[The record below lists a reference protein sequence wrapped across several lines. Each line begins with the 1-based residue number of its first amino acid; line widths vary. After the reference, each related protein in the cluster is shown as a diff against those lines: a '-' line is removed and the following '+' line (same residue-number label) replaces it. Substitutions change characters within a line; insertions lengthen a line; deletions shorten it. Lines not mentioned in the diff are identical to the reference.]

1 MGFFERPDQIDIM
14 IQKYR
19 AEAIESDEEEIDLEL
34 AKQKWT
40 DSWWFNLTFGS
51 LICLNALTIG
61 LETDANKGGNTSGWW
76 YFIEVLFSLAF
87 LVELVCRVQ
96 AHGPNYFTDPNER
109 GWNLLDAT
117 IVTTSIVDTLILMP
131 LGMSKSL
138 RFVSMLRFVR
148 LMRLARLIRLLR
160 FFRELW
166 LVASGLIQALKTL
179 AWIILVLFIIC
190 YIGSIFTTIMI
201 GRNDRDFNAYYKE
214 SGRWDHEY
222 YFKTIGRSLIS
233 FLQIVTLDNWAELIV
248 RDVVQVQ
255 PGMYVFFI
263 AFICLGTFG
272 VLNLMIGVVV
282 ERAIR
287 TAATDSREQKRKK
300 DRDRQ
305 LVFSQLREIFEA
317 ADVDNSGTLTLE
329 EVEEAINK
337 PELYNKL
344 RMIDF
349 PVDNPK
355 EVFVLLDYDNTGEL
369 TIEEF
374 IKGCL
379 RMKGPA
385 MSKDLLVAQVA
396 IDGMA
401 KQYQIFET
409 ELASFKK
416 KLKKLDATARAIA
429 TQGEKVFLDPAQYRA
444 RHAGAWEEASGSGES
459 PKPWDSSRPPSKD
472 AHAERAAA
480 ASQAAIRHIGSEDS
494 PPPLGSILEQIDAGP
509 GRLHTPPALPEGYHK
524 QQDSRA
530 FPALEQGGLTT
541 PPALR
546 DRSAPEGQL
555 ALPGQIR
562 GPYSSHA

>member
-14 IQKYR
+14 IKKYR
-19 AEAIESDEEEIDLEL
+19 AEAIESDEEEFDPEL
-34 AKQKWT
+34 AKLKWV
-40 DSWWFNLTFGS
+40 DSWWFNLIVGG

-61 LETDANKGGNTSGWW
+61 LETDANRSQNTSGWW
-76 YFIEVLFSLAF
+76 YVIEVLFSLAF

-109 GWNLLDAT
+109 GWNLLDAS
-117 IVTTSIVDTLILMP
+117 IVTVSLVDTLILMP

-190 YIGSIFTTIMI
+190 YIGSIFTTIMV
-201 GRNDRDFNAYYKE
+201 GRNDRDFNVYYKE
-214 SGRWDHEY
+214 SGKWDHEY

-305 LVFSQLREIFEA
+305 LVFGQLREIFEA
-317 ADVDNSGTLTLE
+317 ADVDNSGTLSLQ

-337 PELYNKL
+337 PEIYNKL

-401 KQYQIFET
+401 KQYQLFEN

-429 TQGEKVFLDPAQYRA
+429 TQGERVFLDPAQYRA
-444 RHAGAWEEASGSGES
+444 RHPSACDESGNSWRSDS
-459 PKPWDSSRPPSKD
+459 PKPWDSSRPHSKD
-472 AHAERAAA
+472 TNGVRAAA
-480 ASQAAIRHIGSEDS
+480 ASQAALRHLGTTDS
-494 PPPLGSILEQIDAGP
+494 PLLGSILEQIDSGPAG
-509 GRLHTPPALPEGYHK
+509 LHNPPALPEGYHR
-524 QQDSRA
+524 QQDNRP
-530 FPALEQGGLTT
+530 FPALEQQGGYA

-546 DRSAPEGQL
+546 DRSAPPGQL

-562 GPYSSHA
+562 GPYT

>member
-1 MGFFERPDQIDIM
+1 
-14 IQKYR
+14 
-19 AEAIESDEEEIDLEL
+19 
-34 AKQKWT
+34 
-40 DSWWFNLTFGS
+40 
-51 LICLNALTIG
+51 
-61 LETDANKGGNTSGWW
+61 
-76 YFIEVLFSLAF
+76 
-87 LVELVCRVQ
+87 
-96 AHGPNYFTDPNER
+96 
-109 GWNLLDAT
+109 
-117 IVTTSIVDTLILMP
+117 
-131 LGMSKSL
+131 
-138 RFVSMLRFVR
+138 
-148 LMRLARLIRLLR
+148 
-160 FFRELW
+160 
-166 LVASGLIQALKTL
+166 
-179 AWIILVLFIIC
+179 
-190 YIGSIFTTIMI
+190 
-201 GRNDRDFNAYYKE
+201 
-214 SGRWDHEY
+214 
-222 YFKTIGRSLIS
+222 LIS

-263 AFICLGTFG
+263 AFICLGAFG

-305 LVFSQLREIFEA
+305 LVFGQLREIFEA
-317 ADVDNSGTLTLE
+317 ADVDNSGTLSLQ

-337 PELYNKL
+337 PEIYNKL

-401 KQYQIFET
+401 KQYQLFEN

-429 TQGEKVFLDPAQYRA
+429 TQGERVFLDPAQYRA
-444 RHAGAWEEASGSGES
+444 RHPSACDESGNSWRSDS
-459 PKPWDSSRPPSKD
+459 PKPWDSSRPHSKD
-472 AHAERAAA
+472 TNGVRAAA
-480 ASQAAIRHIGSEDS
+480 ASQAALRHLGTTDS
-494 PPPLGSILEQIDAGP
+494 PRLGSILEQIDSRPAG
-509 GRLHTPPALPEGYHK
+509 LHNPPALPEGYHR
-524 QQDSRA
+524 QQDNRP
-530 FPALEQGGLTT
+530 FPALEQQGGYA

-546 DRSAPEGQL
+546 DRSAPPGQL

-562 GPYSSHA
+562 GPYT